1 MNIKISATV
10 GSRHSWPNGKPVASV
25 SLPDGRVQHTLEDG
39 RLITV
44 SKATHVL
51 DYESTF
57 VGAKPGATYSINVA
71 LSGNTLDGCFYEVW
85 NFDINELRHYA
96 FSKTVRLR
104 SIATGDEFSGQE
116 LEQLLIEGSSDAHS
130 NA

>member
-1 MNIKISATV
+1 MSIKISATI

-25 SLPDGRVQHTLEDG
+25 PLPDGRVQHTLEDG
-39 RLITV
+39 RQIKV

-57 VGAKPGATYSINVA
+57 VGAEPGETYSINVA
-71 LSGNTLDGCFYEVW
+71 LSGNTLHGSFYEVW

-104 SIATGDEFSGQE
+104 NIVTGDEFSGQE
-116 LEQLLIEGSSDAHS
+116 LEHLLLGGSTDAHS